1 MNLLLPNYYILLIF
15 VSSILHTILDK
26 GKFRS
31 TKDGSYIFF
40 CVDIFAGY
48 RAFSLPSL
56 VMWVLLE
63 ESKPKNVLI
72 RPLHILK

>member
-40 CVDIFAGY
+40 VLKKPTNKNLCLVYIKTKVVSKLQLSYNTKCV
-48 RAFSLPSL
+48 
-56 VMWVLLE
+56 
-63 ESKPKNVLI
+63 
-72 RPLHILK
+72 